1 MKSLALGLHDLKKSL
16 LAWRLWTLLGW
27 LEIRQRYARSKLG
40 PFWLTV
46 SMGVMVGT
54 LGLVYGT
61 LFKQSLQNYLP
72 MIAIGIIIWNLFSS
86 VVSEGT
92 QAYIVS
98 AHYLKQVHTS
108 KLIYIFQS
116 VWRQTI
122 IFAHNFVIIILVL
135 AIFKPQT
142 WWTVFYFI
150 PGFVLF
156 LLNATW
162 MAAVLGLV
170 SARFRDL
177 PQIVSAGLQV
187 AFYVTPILFSGSMLK
202 GQHEWIVRLNPLSY
216 LIDVV
221 RLPLLGIQPTQ
232 YVWLISSSMAVLGW
246 LFALWITGRYQNR
259 LPFWV

>member
-108 KLIYIFQS
+108 KLI
-116 VWRQTI
+116 
-122 IFAHNFVIIILVL
+122 
-135 AIFKPQT
+135 
-142 WWTVFYFI
+142 
-150 PGFVLF
+150 
-156 LLNATW
+156 
-162 MAAVLGLV
+162 
-170 SARFRDL
+170 
-177 PQIVSAGLQV
+177 
-187 AFYVTPILFSGSMLK
+187 
-202 GQHEWIVRLNPLSY
+202 
-216 LIDVV
+216 
-221 RLPLLGIQPTQ
+221 
-232 YVWLISSSMAVLGW
+232 
-246 LFALWITGRYQNR
+246 
-259 LPFWV
+259 